1 MERANFSVHAMTA
14 RADRI
19 AFILHQ
25 IGLGEVR
32 AERNTIS
39 RSGGQCVMQLT
50 STGVIV
56 VKGKDNGTIVTM
68 YLATI
73 SVAKTFF
80 PNSSIPKDLFRIID
94 KNQRNGLC
102 NIYRDRGK

>member
-1 MERANFSVHAMTA
+1 MNTNLSMHAMTA
-14 RADRI
+14 RLDRI
-19 AFILHQ
+19 TFIATM
-25 IGLGEVR
+25 IGIGEVR
-32 AERNTIS
+32 AERSTIS
-39 RSGGQCVMQLT
+39 RSGGHCVMQLT

-56 VKGKDNGTIVTM
+56 VKGKDDGTIVTM
-68 YLATI
+68 YLATV

-102 NIYRDRGK
+102 NIYRDGSK

>member
-1 MERANFSVHAMTA
+1 MNTNLSKHAMTD
-14 RADRI
+14 RLDRI
-19 AFILHQ
+19 TFIATM
-25 IGLGEVR
+25 IGIGEVR
-32 AERNTIS
+32 AERSTVS

-80 PNSSIPKDLFRIID
+80 PNFPIPKDLFRIID

-102 NIYRDRGK
+102 NIYKDGGK